1 MTAFFLKLLTLLS
14 AGSSI
19 LAAAATSL
27 TIQIPPSTVLP
38 NPHGLAA
45 NTHATLTTLSEQPQQ
60 HILTASLTRSA
71 GFVFSGLPSSKK
83 ESYLLDIRSREYIF
97 APYRVD
103 VAADGSILGIWETFR
118 GNQWENRGVE
128 KYVAQVTDKSKND
141 AAVTVDA
148 RVLARRE
155 FYEERPKCEYPNY
168 YKVYIYVLQGVTNL
182 DDIVSPLSLFKN
194 PMILLA
200 VFALAATIGMPKL
213 LENSTSAPLLSTPST
228 ILYTYLL
235 TSSSG
240 P

>member
-1 MTAFFLKLLTLLS
+1 MTAFFLQLLALLS

-19 LAAAATSL
+19 FAAATSSL
-27 TIQIPPSTVLP
+27 AIQIPPSTVLP
-38 NPHGLAA
+38 NPHSLAA

-60 HILTASLTRSA
+60 QPHILTASLTRSA

-128 KYVAQVTDKSKND
+128 KYAAQVADKSKND

-155 FYEERPKCEYPNY
+155 FYEERPKCEYPLPFCY
-168 YKVYIYVLQGVTNL
+168 RVYIYTRL
-182 DDIVSPLSLFKN
+182 IKC
-194 PMILLA
+194 
-200 VFALAATIGMPKL
+200 
-213 LENSTSAPLLSTPST
+213 
-228 ILYTYLL
+228 Y
-235 TSSSG
+235 
-240 P
+240 